1 MNIFF
6 AVSTTTTLTTTTTTT
21 ATSTKRSNRR
31 IRIPFR
37 PRKTYIV
44 KQDLSRPNNTI
55 TSNFVPKVPII
66 TKTDSTTDD
75 SYHYLVTIE
84 TTTDSSIEEIKDYKP
99 ESKNQKINDYQ
110 EYFEYDDYS
119 SDGTQFFDTFFD
131 NDLSFGF
138 GRKFQPPDIGSHFSK
153 GVLFQDENVF
163 QEKVNTESPYD
174 RYQSSTSHVTQ
185 RPAKRTTPLDTQ
197 KTKQKYQYLNTKRPN
212 LYSSVLF
219 HTREPT
225 LSDDS
230 YEVGYDK
237 YWSKK
242 NSRKK
247 DNLPSYE
254 TTDVVK
260 TTTEY
265 PDIILDDPNDKYSM
279 GTKFPPPPLP
289 PSPPALPKLTKPS
302 PPALPKLP
310 KSDLGS
316 VETNEEWG
324 KRIKIKRKRPKRK
337 KKGRIR
343 KKDLKKRQSSAKKRS
358 LAFQYK
364 VLDLVNLIAYWT
376 SLLSILAFA
385 IAL

>member
-1 MNIFF
+1 M
-6 AVSTTTTLTTTTTTT
+6 
-21 ATSTKRSNRR
+21 
-31 IRIPFR
+31 
-37 PRKTYIV
+37 

-84 TTTDSSIEEIKDYKP
+84 TTTDSSIEEIKPYKP
-99 ESKNQKINDYQ
+99 ESKNHKINDYQ

-174 RYQSSTSHVTQ
+174 RYQSSPSHVTQ

-197 KTKQKYQYLNTKRPN
+197 NTKQKYQYLNTRRPN

-225 LSDDS
+225 ISDDS

-247 DNLPSYE
+247 DNFPRYE
-254 TTDVVK
+254 ITTDAVK

-265 PDIILDDPNDKYSM
+265 PDIILDDPNDKYSKGTKFPHPPLPPSTPAYPDIILDDSKDKYSL

-289 PSPPALPKLTKPS
+289 PSPPALPKL
-302 PPALPKLP
+302 P
-310 KSDLGS
+310 KSDIES
-316 VETNEEWG
+316 VEETGEWG

-343 KKDLKKRQSSAKKRS
+343 KKDLNKRQAKKRS

-364 VLDLVNLIAYWT
+364 VLDMVNLIAYWT